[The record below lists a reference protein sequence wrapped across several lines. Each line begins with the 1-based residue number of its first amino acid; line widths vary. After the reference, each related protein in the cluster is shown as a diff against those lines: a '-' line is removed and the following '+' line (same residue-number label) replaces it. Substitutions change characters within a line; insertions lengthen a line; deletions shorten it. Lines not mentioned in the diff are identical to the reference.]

1 MPPPV
6 CSPYSRLVMAPINPH
21 QKQFEQ
27 DLEAGVAQY
36 MRENPGMTPKD
47 AVERVTSSML
57 ANNPFV
63 PPQGCPINDLPNE
76 LLAHIFYLGMKMQE
90 EYEQDGDLDEDDGF
104 QDGIDLTE
112 GWSSESDDEDLKMG
126 SPQKGKGKRKQS
138 EEPTETDEEDKEDEE
153 DRPELPFQVLV
164 SHVCRWWR
172 EAAIEEPS
180 LWTTLGF
187 SYGTPIEKSK
197 AWIERSKGLPLDIV
211 IDCTT
216 PDDWEG
222 TEGDQDEDE
231 DDVMYDVQDS
241 GSAQVVAFDA
251 PDFVHAPPCLSTDD
265 LGPIFDLLLPHVGR
279 WRLLE
284 VSVSEYESIYTVMKR
299 LAVCAG
305 APILEALQL
314 YHYEDCEDYDVFRP
328 TEFREPLLLFQGNIP
343 KLKDLALWGVHIDWV
358 ASLSFLKD
366 LRDVE
371 LAYHANDVR
380 PSMETFACF
389 VHASPELHTL
399 SLCLS
404 GPAGPSEQRG
414 TDLISIPS
422 LHDLVLAH
430 HEPEYIQS
438 LLPILFV
445 PNVQHLA
452 LDFDSADYTEFV
464 KVLLRPQAGQKKSL
478 LEGLEH
484 LKIGGLP
491 CDRQCQAAL
500 LLQLGNLRSINLNA
514 FGEEEE
520 QFFDALLDS
529 AYGTKESG
537 QKVLCPNLHTVTTTG
552 ISGKKMRSFVEARKR
567 ADAPISKVL
576 MSERDD
582 VEEKD
587 KKWLSSHLEEFEFFE
602 PSDSEEELDP
612 LLEIGDDEID
622 IDD

>member
-1 MPPPV
+1 MG
-6 CSPYSRLVMAPINPH
+6 PIKPH

-27 DLEAGVAQY
+27 DLGAGVAKY
-36 MRENPGMTPKD
+36 MRENPGMTPKN
-47 AVERVTSSML
+47 AMERVTSSML

-76 LLAHIFYLGMKMQE
+76 LLAHIFYVGMKMQE
-90 EYEQDGDLDEDDGF
+90 EYEQDGDLEEDDEF
-104 QDGIDLTE
+104 QDEIDLME
-112 GWSSESDDEDLKMG
+112 GWSSESEDGDVKMG

-138 EEPTETDEEDKEDEE
+138 EKPTETDEEDEE
-153 DRPELPFQVLV
+153 DKDDMPELPFQVLV
-164 SHVCRWWR
+164 SHVCRRWR
-172 EAAIEEPS
+172 EVAVEEPS
-180 LWTTLGF
+180 LWTTLAF
-187 SYGTPIEKSK
+187 SYNTPIEKSK
-197 AWIERSKGLPLDIV
+197 FWIERSKGLPLDIV

-216 PDDWEG
+216 PDGWEES
-222 TEGDQDEDE
+222 EGHGDEDE
-231 DDVMYDVQDS
+231 DEDEAMYDVQDS
-241 GSAQVVAFDA
+241 SSAQAVADA
-251 PDFVHAPPCLSTDD
+251 SDHAQAPPCLSKDD
-265 LGPIFDLLLPHVGR
+265 LAAIFDLLLPHVER

-299 LAVCAG
+299 LAVCPG
-305 APILEALQL
+305 APMLEALQL

-343 KLKDLALWGVHIDWV
+343 KLKDLALWGVHIDWD
-358 ASLSFLKD
+358 ASLSFLRD
-366 LRDVE
+366 LRDIE

-380 PSMETFACF
+380 PSLETFARF
-389 VHASPELHTL
+389 VHTSPELHTL

-404 GPAGPSEQRG
+404 GPAVPSDQWG

-422 LHDLVLAH
+422 LNDLVLAH
-430 HEPEYIQS
+430 HEPEYIRS
-438 LLPILFV
+438 LLPILSV

-464 KVLLRPQAGQKKSL
+464 KILLQPQAGQKKSL

-491 CDRQCQAAL
+491 CDSQHQAAL
-500 LLQLGNLRSINLNA
+500 LSQLGNLRSINLNA

-520 QFFDALLDS
+520 QLFDALLDS
-529 AYGTKESG
+529 ACGTKASG

-552 ISGKKMRSFVEARKR
+552 ISGKKMRTFVEARKR

-587 KKWLSSHLEEFEFFE
+587 EKWLSGHLEEFEFFE
-602 PSDSEEELDP
+602 PSDSEEELI
-612 LLEIGDDEID
+612 EIDDDEID
-622 IDD
+622 IDDD

>member
-1 MPPPV
+1 
-6 CSPYSRLVMAPINPH
+6 MAPINPH
-21 QKQFEQ
+21 QKQFAQ
-27 DLEAGVAQY
+27 DLGAGVAKY
-36 MRENPGMTPKD
+36 LRENPGLTPED
-47 AVERVTSSML
+47 AMKRVTSSML

-90 EYEQDGDLDEDDGF
+90 EQEQDGDYDEDDEF
-104 QDGIDLTE
+104 QDEIDLRE
-112 GWSSESDDEDLKMG
+112 AWDSESEDGDVKME
-126 SPQKGKGKRKQS
+126 SPQKDKGKGKLKQS
-138 EEPTETDEEDKEDEE
+138 QESTETDEEEEEEEEEE
-153 DRPELPFQVLV
+153 DTPELPFQVLV
-164 SHVCRWWR
+164 SHVCQRWR
-172 EAAIEEPS
+172 EAAVEEPS

-187 SYGTPIEKSK
+187 TFHTPIEKSK

-216 PDDWEG
+216 PDDCEG
-222 TEGDQDEDE
+222 PEGYEDEDEDE
-231 DDVMYDVQDS
+231 DDAMYDVQDS
-241 GSAQVVAFDA
+241 SSAKAVADA
-251 PDFVHAPPCLSTDD
+251 SNPVQCPACLSTDD
-265 LGPIFDLLLPHVGR
+265 LAAIFDLLLPHVER

-284 VSVSEYESIYTVMKR
+284 VAVSEYESIYAVMKR
-299 LAVCAG
+299 LAVCPS

-314 YHYEDCEDYDVFRP
+314 YHYEDCEDYDAFKP
-328 TEFREPLLLFQGNIP
+328 SEFKEPLLLFQGNIP
-343 KLKDLALWGVHIDWV
+343 NLKDLALWGVHIDWD

-380 PSMETFACF
+380 PSLEMFARF

-404 GPAGPSEQRG
+404 GPAEPSDRWG

-438 LLPILFV
+438 LLPILSV

-464 KVLLRPQAGQKKSL
+464 KVLLQPQAGQKKSL

-491 CDRQCQAAL
+491 CDSQRQAAL
-500 LLQLGNLRSINLNA
+500 LSQLGNLRSININA

-520 QFFDALLDS
+520 QLFDALFDS
-529 AYGTKESG
+529 AKASG

-567 ADAPISKVL
+567 VDAPISKVL

-582 VEEKD
+582 VDEKD
-587 KKWLSSHLEEFEFFE
+587 EKWLSGHLEEFEFFE
-602 PSDSEEELDP
+602 PSDSEEELI
-612 LLEIGDDEID
+612 EVSDDDID

>member
-1 MPPPV
+1 
-6 CSPYSRLVMAPINPH
+6 MAPINPH

-27 DLEAGVAQY
+27 DLGAGVAKY
-36 MRENPGMTPKD
+36 MRENPGMLPED
-47 AVERVTSSML
+47 AVKRVTSSML

-90 EYEQDGDLDEDDGF
+90 ENEQEGDYDEDDEF
-104 QDGIDLTE
+104 QDGIDLME
-112 GWSSESDDEDLKMG
+112 EWDSESEDGDVKMG
-126 SPQKGKGKRKQS
+126 SPQKGKGTRKRS
-138 EEPTETDEEDKEDEE
+138 EEPTETDEEEDEE
-153 DRPELPFQVLV
+153 DEEDTPELPFQVLV
-164 SHVCRWWR
+164 SHVCRRWR
-172 EAAIEEPS
+172 EAAVEEPS

-187 SYGTPIEKSK
+187 TYYTPIEKSK
-197 AWIERSKGLPLDIV
+197 AWIERSKSLPLDIA

-216 PDDWEG
+216 PDGWEG
-222 TEGDQDEDE
+222 SEGDEDE
-231 DDVMYDVQDS
+231 DKDDAMYDVHDS
-241 GSAQVVAFDA
+241 SSTQAVIDA
-251 PDFVHAPPCLSTDD
+251 SNPVQSPPCLSTDD
-265 LGPIFDLLLPHVGR
+265 LAAIFDLLLPHVER

-284 VSVSEYESIYTVMKR
+284 VAVSEYESIHAVMKR
-299 LAVCAG
+299 LAVCTG

-328 TEFREPLLLFQGNIP
+328 SEFKEPLLLFQGNIP
-343 KLKDLALWGVHIDWV
+343 KLKDLALWGVHIDWD

-380 PSMETFACF
+380 PSLETFTSF

-404 GPAGPSEQRG
+404 GPAEPSDQWG

-438 LLPILFV
+438 LLPILSV

-464 KVLLRPQAGQKKSL
+464 KVLLQPQTGQKKSL

-491 CDRQCQAAL
+491 CDSQRQAAL
-500 LLQLGNLRSINLNA
+500 LSQLGNLRSININA

-520 QFFDALLDS
+520 QLFDALLDS
-529 AYGTKESG
+529 ACGTRASG

-567 ADAPISKVL
+567 VDAPISKVL

-587 KKWLSSHLEEFEFFE
+587 EKWLSGHLEEFDFFE
-602 PSDSEEELDP
+602 PSDSEEELEE
-612 LLEIGDDEID
+612 LIEIDDDDID

>member
-1 MPPPV
+1 
-6 CSPYSRLVMAPINPH
+6 MAPINPH
-21 QKQFEQ
+21 QKQLAQ
-27 DLEAGVAQY
+27 DLGAGVAKY
-36 MRENPGMTPKD
+36 IRENPGMTPE
-47 AVERVTSSML
+47 AAMERVTSLML

-90 EYEQDGDLDEDDGF
+90 EHEQDGDYDADDEF
-104 QDGIDLTE
+104 QDEIDLME
-112 GWSSESDDEDLKMG
+112 GWESESEDGDTKME
-126 SPQKGKGKRKQS
+126 SPQKDKGKGKRKRS
-138 EEPTETDEEDKEDEE
+138 EESTETDEEEDEE
-153 DRPELPFQVLV
+153 DEEDTPELPFQVLV
-164 SHVCRWWR
+164 SHVCRRWR
-172 EAAIEEPS
+172 EAAVEEPS
-180 LWTTLGF
+180 LWTTLSF
-187 SYGTPIEKSK
+187 TYYTPIEKSK
-197 AWIERSKGLPLDIV
+197 AWIERSKSLPLDIA

-222 TEGDQDEDE
+222 SEGDE
-231 DDVMYDVQDS
+231 DDDGDDTMFDVHDS
-241 GSAQVVAFDA
+241 SSAQVATDA
-251 PDFVHAPPCLSTDD
+251 SNPVQSPPCLSTDD
-265 LGPIFDLLLPHVGR
+265 LAAIFDLLLPHVER

-284 VSVSEYESIYTVMKR
+284 VAVSEYESIYAVMKR
-299 LAVCAG
+299 LAVCSG
-305 APILEALQL
+305 APMLEALQL

-328 TEFREPLLLFQGNIP
+328 SEFKEPFAS
-343 KLKDLALWGVHIDWV
+343 DLALWGVHIDWD

-380 PSMETFACF
+380 PSLETFARF

-404 GPAGPSEQRG
+404 GPAEPSDQWG

-438 LLPILFV
+438 LLPILSV

-452 LDFDSADYTEFV
+452 LDFDSADYTKFV
-464 KVLLRPQAGQKKSL
+464 KALLQPQAGQKKSL

-491 CDRQCQAAL
+491 CDSQRQAEL
-500 LLQLGNLRSINLNA
+500 LSQLGNLRSININA

-520 QFFDALLDS
+520 QLFDALLDS
-529 AYGTKESG
+529 ACGAKASG

-567 ADAPISKVL
+567 VDAPISKVL

-582 VEEKD
+582 IDEKD
-587 KKWLSSHLEEFEFFE
+587 EKWLSGHLEEFEFFE
-602 PSDSEEELDP
+602 PSDSEEEPDELIEMEE
-612 LLEIGDDEID
+612 LIEIDDDDID